1 MKKQWNTIFSHLR
14 LTFIKR
20 KNRIRLT
27 ESSFSL
33 WLSNITHIMSKSL
46 ALCSAGGNFAKP
58 TDKRSGGCVSKENTG
73 CEPTANS
80 SEPKAKEKNSLKEW
94 EIIKTDKKLNWVK
107 LGASTEIH
115 SVPSL

>member
-1 MKKQWNTIFSHLR
+1 MKKQWDTIFSHLR

-46 ALCSAGGNFAKP
+46 ALCSEGGNFAKH
-58 TDKRSGGCVSKENTG
+58 TDKRSGGCEGEV
-73 CEPTANS
+73 
-80 SEPKAKEKNSLKEW
+80 KEKNSGES
-94 EIIKTDKKLNWVK
+94 EAIADVKTNSYIDKLSIQVQISHLTSFLTN
-107 LGASTEIH
+107 
-115 SVPSL
+115 P